1 MAEENDTKTICPV
14 CNGSGEIF
22 ISVSSIADRRI
33 KMGLSR
39 YALAELSGITA
50 ATIRNI
56 EVAANRPRPST
67 LEAINQALDKL
78 EIERGT

>member
-1 MAEENDTKTICPV
+1 MSDIQTICPV
-14 CNGSGEIF
+14 CNGSGQIF

-33 KMGLSR
+33 KLGLSR
-39 YALAELSGITA
+39 YALAELSGITNV
-50 ATIRNI
+50 TIRNI
-56 EVAANRPRPST
+56 EVGATRPRPST